1 MPATLVLER
10 WAANWKMG
18 SDVVPGAARLLWNA
32 TKQHA
37 ILGQILIMT
46 CGLAAHMEEA
56 LITPNVEHEPCWQP
70 WLWLAREYGY
80 RACWSFPVRTFGGP
94 ILGTL
99 AWYFKD
105 PREPSLRMME
115 LAATLTHAAAII
127 ISRHREA
134 EERTRVEVA
143 LRESDARY
151 RAFVPVTPDIV
162 CKMSAD
168 WSEMQSLVG
177 KEFIA
182 STERPRRDWMDAYI
196 PDADRTVVWEAI
208 GAAIHS
214 KQAFELEHQVI
225 RLDGT
230 IGWTYITGRAPL
242 RSEGRDRGVVRHSQR
257 YYGAQAGRGP
267 AQDPQYRT
275 GAVQQGHGGT
285 GTPDDGVEP
294 QEPWAAGVAE

>member
-115 LAATLTHAAAII
+115 LAATLT
-127 ISRHREA
+127 
-134 EERTRVEVA
+134 
-143 LRESDARY
+143 
-151 RAFVPVTPDIV
+151 
-162 CKMSAD
+162 
-168 WSEMQSLVG
+168 
-177 KEFIA
+177 
-182 STERPRRDWMDAYI
+182 
-196 PDADRTVVWEAI
+196 
-208 GAAIHS
+208 
-214 KQAFELEHQVI
+214 
-225 RLDGT
+225 
-230 IGWTYITGRAPL
+230 
-242 RSEGRDRGVVRHSQR
+242 QR

-285 GTPDDGVEP
+285 GTPDDGVQP

>member
-1 MPATLVLER
+1 
-10 WAANWKMG
+10 
-18 SDVVPGAARLLWNA
+18 
-32 TKQHA
+32 
-37 ILGQILIMT
+37 
-46 CGLAAHMEEA
+46 MEEA

-134 EERTRVEVA
+134 EERTRVEAA

-151 RAFVPVTPDIV
+151 RAFVAVTSDV
-162 CKMSAD
+162 VYKMSAD

-230 IGWTYITGRAPL
+230 IGWTYSRAVPLFDQKGEIVEWFGTASDITERKQAEAQLKTRNIELERFNKVMVGRELRMMELNHKSPGRQGLQSESPL
-242 RSEGRDRGVVRHSQR
+242 DQFTIEAQR
-257 YYGAQAGRGP
+257 P
-267 AQDPQYRT
+267 AAEPGQGDPGGESPRR
-275 GAVQQGHGGT
+275 ASPAFWQQTYVISLTCGF
-285 GTPDDGVEP
+285 P
-294 QEPWAAGVAE
+294 